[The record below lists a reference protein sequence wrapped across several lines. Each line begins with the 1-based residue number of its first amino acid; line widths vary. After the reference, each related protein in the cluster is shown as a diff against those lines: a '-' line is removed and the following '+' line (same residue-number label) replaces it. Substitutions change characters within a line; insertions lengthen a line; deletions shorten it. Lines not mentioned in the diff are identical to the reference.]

1 MSTHFRQDTLVLYLF
16 PCYSLQINSGAE
28 QFRMKI
34 SRKAI
39 KESLKEQG
47 IESTLLVRKGTLTTK
62 QRRFAEGVAMG
73 STKAQAYRDAYN
85 QNPAPSTI
93 VTAPYTLASDPRIK
107 REIEAYSLA
116 IEAAKY
122 RTAEGMRGLV
132 LQSLVAVLI
141 DPDSKNSDKL
151 AAAKILGSVTEVS
164 AFTER
169 KEITTIN
176 GSASI
181 KAKIMAELKTIM
193 LGSGQDITDIVGID
207 NSLLDELNSN
217 VGKSDDLSAE
227 DLAESGKTEL
237 IDGFEEG
244 TVPQPPRIEESEV
257 VSMEHII
264 TLKQSDS
271 FSNSLKQSDSN
282 SQNTPPYEK

>member
-1 MSTHFRQDTLVLYLF
+1 
-16 PCYSLQINSGAE
+16 
-28 QFRMKI
+28 MKI
-34 SRKAI
+34 SRRQI

-62 QRRFAEGVAMG
+62 QKKFAEGIALG
-73 STKAQAYRDAYN
+73 KTKAESYRQAYKA
-85 QNPAPSTI
+85 NPAPSTI

-116 IEAAKY
+116 IESSKY
-122 RTAEGMRGLV
+122 RTSEAMRGLV
-132 LQSLVAVLI
+132 LQSLVSVLI
-141 DPDSKNSDKL
+141 DPDSKPSEKIQ
-151 AAAKILGSVTEVS
+151 AAKVLGTVTEVS

-176 GSASI
+176 GSATI
-181 KAKIMAELKTIM
+181 KAKIMAELKSLM

-207 NSLLDELNSN
+207 NSLMDELNSN
-217 VGKSDDLSAE
+217 VGKSIDVSLE
-227 DLAESGKTEL
+227 EMVESGKMVS

-257 VSMEHII
+257 ASMEHII
-264 TLKQSDS
+264 TDKQSH
-271 FSNSLKQSDSN
+271 SDSN

>member
-1 MSTHFRQDTLVLYLF
+1 
-16 PCYSLQINSGAE
+16 
-28 QFRMKI
+28 MKI
-34 SRKAI
+34 SRKQI
-39 KESLKEQG
+39 KESLEQQG
-47 IESTLLVRKGTLTTK
+47 IESTLLVRKNTLTNK
-62 QRRFAEGVAMG
+62 QKKFAESIALGETG
-73 STKAQAYRDAYN
+73 AQSYRIAYNPPTANNQTIGNDAYKLK
-85 QNPAPSTI
+85 Q
-93 VTAPYTLASDPRIK
+93 DPRII

-122 RTAEGMRGLV
+122 RTSEGMRGLV

-176 GSASI
+176 GSESI
-181 KAKIMAELKTIM
+181 KAKILNELKVMM

-207 NSLLDELNSN
+207 NSLMDELNSN
-217 VGKSDDLSAE
+217 VGKSIDVSLE
-227 DLAESGKTEL
+227 EMVESGKMVS
-237 IDGFEEG
+237 IDDFEEG

-257 VSMEHII
+257 ASMEHII
-264 TLKQSDS
+264 TDIQCPENLNTDISPLLQP
-271 FSNSLKQSDSN
+271 
-282 SQNTPPYEK
+282 QNTPPYEK

>member
-1 MSTHFRQDTLVLYLF
+1 
-16 PCYSLQINSGAE
+16 
-28 QFRMKI
+28 
-34 SRKAI
+34 
-39 KESLKEQG
+39 
-47 IESTLLVRKGTLTTK
+47 
-62 QRRFAEGVAMG
+62 
-73 STKAQAYRDAYN
+73 
-85 QNPAPSTI
+85 
-93 VTAPYTLASDPRIK
+93 
-107 REIEAYSLA
+107 
-116 IEAAKY
+116 
-122 RTAEGMRGLV
+122 MRGLV

-227 DLAESGKTEL
+227 DLAESGKMEL

-264 TLKQSDS
+264 PHKQSDS
-271 FSNSLKQSDSN
+271 FSNSHKQSDSN

>member
-1 MSTHFRQDTLVLYLF
+1 
-16 PCYSLQINSGAE
+16 
-28 QFRMKI
+28 MKI
-34 SRKAI
+34 SRRQI
-39 KESLKEQG
+39 KESLREQG

-62 QRRFAEGVAMG
+62 QRKFAEGVAMG

-93 VTAPYTLASDPRIK
+93 VTTPYALAKDPRIV

-116 IEAAKY
+116 LEAAKY

-132 LQSLVAVLI
+132 LQSLVSVLI
-141 DPDSKNSDKL
+141 DPDSKPSEKIQ
-151 AAAKILGSVTEVS
+151 AAKILGSVTEVS

-176 GSASI
+176 GSATI
-181 KAKIMAELKTIM
+181 KAKIMAELKSLM

-217 VGKSDDLSAE
+217 VGKSDDLSPE
-227 DLAESGKTEL
+227 ELVESGKSSEFL
-237 IDGFEEG
+237 DNMEG
-244 TVPQPPRIEESEV
+244 TIPQPPRIEESEV

-271 FSNSLKQSDSN
+271 FSNSLKQSDSF
-282 SQNTPPYEK
+282 SDSGPLLQPQNTPPYEK

>member
-1 MSTHFRQDTLVLYLF
+1 
-16 PCYSLQINSGAE
+16 
-28 QFRMKI
+28 MKI
-34 SRKAI
+34 SRKQI
-39 KESLKEQG
+39 KESLEQQG

-62 QRRFAEGVAMG
+62 QKKFAEGVAMG

-93 VTAPYTLASDPRIK
+93 VSAPYNLASDPRIK

-122 RTAEGMRGLV
+122 RTSEGMRGLV

-141 DPDSKNSDKL
+141 DPDSKPSEKIQ
-151 AAAKILGSVTEVS
+151 AAKVLGQVTEVA

-176 GSASI
+176 GSATI
-181 KAKIMAELKTIM
+181 KAKIMAELKSLM

-207 NSLLDELNSN
+207 NSLMDELNSK
-217 VGKSDDLSAE
+217 VVESIDVSPEELV
-227 DLAESGKTEL
+227 ESGKMVS

-257 VSMEHII
+257 ASMEHII
-264 TLKQSDS
+264 TDIQCPENLNTDISPLLQP
-271 FSNSLKQSDSN
+271 
-282 SQNTPPYEK
+282 QNTPPYEK

>member
-1 MSTHFRQDTLVLYLF
+1 
-16 PCYSLQINSGAE
+16 
-28 QFRMKI
+28 
-34 SRKAI
+34 
-39 KESLKEQG
+39 
-47 IESTLLVRKGTLTTK
+47 
-62 QRRFAEGVAMG
+62 MG

-132 LQSLVAVLI
+132 LQSLVSVLI
-141 DPDSKNSDKL
+141 DPDSKPSEKIQ
-151 AAAKILGSVTEVS
+151 AAKILGTVTEVS

-193 LGSGQDITDIVGID
+193 LGSGQDITDIVGTD

-227 DLAESGKTEL
+227 ELVESGKTEL

-271 FSNSLKQSDSN
+271 FSNSLKQSDSF
-282 SQNTPPYEK
+282 SDSGPLLQPQNTPPYEK

>member
-1 MSTHFRQDTLVLYLF
+1 
-16 PCYSLQINSGAE
+16 
-28 QFRMKI
+28 MKI
-34 SRKAI
+34 SRRQI

-62 QRRFAEGVAMG
+62 QKKFAEGVALG
-73 STKAQAYRDAYN
+73 ETGAQSYRIAYNPPAANNKTIGNDAYKLK
-85 QNPAPSTI
+85 Q
-93 VTAPYTLASDPRIK
+93 DPRII

-116 IEAAKY
+116 IESSKY
-122 RTAEGMRGLV
+122 RTSEAMRGLV

-141 DPDSKNSDKL
+141 DPDSKPSEKIQ
-151 AAAKILGSVTEVS
+151 AAKVLGTVTEVS

-176 GSASI
+176 GSESI
-181 KAKIMAELKTIM
+181 KAKIMAELKAIM

-207 NSLLDELNSN
+207 NSLMDELRVN
-217 VGKSDDLSAE
+217 VVESIDVSQEELV
-227 DLAESGKTEL
+227 ESGKMVS

-257 VSMEHII
+257 ASMEHII
-264 TLKQSDS
+264 PLKQSDS
-271 FSNSLKQSDSN
+271 FSITDKQSDSN
-282 SQNTPPYEK
+282 SDNHPLLQPQNTPPYEK

>member
-1 MSTHFRQDTLVLYLF
+1 
-16 PCYSLQINSGAE
+16 
-28 QFRMKI
+28 MKI
-34 SRKAI
+34 SRKQI

-62 QRRFAEGVAMG
+62 QRRFAEGIAMG

-85 QNPAPSTI
+85 PNPAPSTI
-93 VTAPYTLASDPRIK
+93 VSAPYTLASDPRIK

-116 IEAAKY
+116 IESSKY
-122 RTAEGMRGLV
+122 RTSEAMRGLV

-141 DPDSKNSDKL
+141 DPDSKPSEKIQ
-151 AAAKILGSVTEVS
+151 AAKVLGQVTEVA

-217 VGKSDDLSAE
+217 VGKGDDLSLKE
-227 DLAESGKTEL
+227 LEESGKTEL

-271 FSNSLKQSDSN
+271 LSNSHKQSDSN

>member
-1 MSTHFRQDTLVLYLF
+1 
-16 PCYSLQINSGAE
+16 
-28 QFRMKI
+28 MKI
-34 SRKAI
+34 SRKQI
-39 KESLKEQG
+39 KESLEQQG
-47 IESTLLVRKGTLTTK
+47 IESTLLVRKNTLTNK
-62 QRRFAEGVAMG
+62 QKKFAESIALGETG
-73 STKAQAYRDAYN
+73 AQSYRIAYNPPTANNQTIGNDAYKLK
-85 QNPAPSTI
+85 Q
-93 VTAPYTLASDPRIK
+93 DPRII

-122 RTAEGMRGLV
+122 RTSEGMRGLV

-176 GSASI
+176 GSATI
-181 KAKIMAELKTIM
+181 KAKIMAELKAIM

-207 NSLLDELNSN
+207 NSLMDELRVN
-217 VGKSDDLSAE
+217 VVESIDVSPEELV
-227 DLAESGKTEL
+227 ESGKMVS
-237 IDGFEEG
+237 IDDFEEG
-244 TVPQPPRIEESEV
+244 TVPQPPRIEEIEV
-257 VSMEHII
+257 ASMEHII
-264 TLKQSDS
+264 TDKQSH
-271 FSNSLKQSDSN
+271 SDSN

>member
-1 MSTHFRQDTLVLYLF
+1 
-16 PCYSLQINSGAE
+16 
-28 QFRMKI
+28 MKI
-34 SRKAI
+34 SRRQI

-62 QRRFAEGVAMG
+62 QKKFAEGIALG
-73 STKAQAYRDAYN
+73 KTKAEAYRQAYKA
-85 QNPAPSTI
+85 NPAPSTI

-116 IEAAKY
+116 IESSKY
-122 RTAEGMRGLV
+122 RTSEAMRGLV
-132 LQSLVAVLI
+132 LQSLVSVLI
-141 DPDSKNSDKL
+141 DPDSKPSEKIQ
-151 AAAKILGSVTEVS
+151 AAKVLGQVTEVA

-176 GSASI
+176 GSATI
-181 KAKIMAELKTIM
+181 KAKIMAELKSLM
-193 LGSGQDITDIVGID
+193 LGSGQDITDIVGND
-207 NSLLDELNSN
+207 DSLMDELRVN
-217 VGKSDDLSAE
+217 VVESIDLSPE
-227 DLAESGKTEL
+227 ELVESGKMVS

-257 VSMEHII
+257 ASMEHII
-264 TLKQSDS
+264 TDKQSH
-271 FSNSLKQSDSN
+271 SDSN

>member
-1 MSTHFRQDTLVLYLF
+1 
-16 PCYSLQINSGAE
+16 
-28 QFRMKI
+28 MKI
-34 SRKAI
+34 SRKQI
-39 KESLKEQG
+39 KESLEQQG
-47 IESTLLVRKGTLTTK
+47 IESTLLVRKNTLTNK
-62 QRRFAEGVAMG
+62 QKKFAESIALGETG
-73 STKAQAYRDAYN
+73 AQSYRIAYNPPTANNQTIGNDAYKLK
-85 QNPAPSTI
+85 Q
-93 VTAPYTLASDPRIK
+93 DPRII

-122 RTAEGMRGLV
+122 RTSEGMRGLV

-176 GSASI
+176 GSATI
-181 KAKIMAELKTIM
+181 KAKIMAELKSLI

-207 NSLLDELNSN
+207 NSLMDELRVN
-217 VGKSDDLSAE
+217 VVESIDLSQE
-227 DLAESGKTEL
+227 ELVESGKMVS

-257 VSMEHII
+257 ASMEHII
-264 TLKQSDS
+264 TDKQSH
-271 FSNSLKQSDSN
+271 SDSN

>member
-1 MSTHFRQDTLVLYLF
+1 
-16 PCYSLQINSGAE
+16 
-28 QFRMKI
+28 MKI
-34 SRKAI
+34 SRKQI
-39 KESLKEQG
+39 KESLEKQG

-62 QRRFAEGVAMG
+62 QKKFAEGVAMG
-73 STKAQAYRDAYN
+73 KTKAESYRQAYKS
-85 QNPAPSTI
+85 NPAPSTI
-93 VTAPYTLASDPRIK
+93 VTAPYTLAADPRIK

-116 IEAAKY
+116 IESSKY
-122 RTAEGMRGLV
+122 RTSEAMRGLV

-141 DPDSKNSDKL
+141 DPDSKPSEKIQ
-151 AAAKILGSVTEVS
+151 AAKVLGQVTEVA

-193 LGSGQDITDIVGID
+193 LGTGQDITDIVGID

-217 VGKSDDLSAE
+217 VGKSDDLSPE
-227 DLAESGKTEL
+227 ELVESGKTEL

-282 SQNTPPYEK
+282 SDNHPLLQPQNTPPL

>member
-1 MSTHFRQDTLVLYLF
+1 
-16 PCYSLQINSGAE
+16 
-28 QFRMKI
+28 MKI
-34 SRKAI
+34 SRKQI
-39 KESLKEQG
+39 KESLEKQG

-62 QRRFAEGVAMG
+62 QKKFAEGVAMG

-93 VTAPYTLASDPRIK
+93 VSAPYNLASDPRIK

-141 DPDSKNSDKL
+141 DPDSKNSEKL
-151 AAAKILGSVTEVS
+151 AAAKILGSVTEVA
-164 AFTER
+164 AFTAR

-176 GSASI
+176 GSSATI
-181 KAKIMAELKTIM
+181 KAKIMAELKSLL

-207 NSLLDELNSN
+207 NSLMDELN
-217 VGKSDDLSAE
+217 GKVVESIDLPQE
-227 DLAESGKTEL
+227 ELVESGKMVS

-244 TVPQPPRIEESEV
+244 TVPQPPRFEENEV
-257 VSMEHII
+257 ASMEHII
-264 TLKQSDS
+264 PLKQSH
-271 FSNSLKQSDSN
+271 SDSN
-282 SQNTPPYEK
+282 SDTPPLLQPQNTPPYEK

>member
-1 MSTHFRQDTLVLYLF
+1 
-16 PCYSLQINSGAE
+16 
-28 QFRMKI
+28 MKI
-34 SRKAI
+34 SRRQI

-62 QRRFAEGVAMG
+62 QKKFAEGVATG
-73 STKAQAYRDAYN
+73 KTKAQAYRDAYN

-93 VTAPYTLASDPRIK
+93 VSAPYNLASDPRIK

-116 IEAAKY
+116 IESSKY
-122 RTAEGMRGLV
+122 RTSEAMRGLV

-141 DPDSKNSDKL
+141 DPDSKPSEKIQ
-151 AAAKILGSVTEVS
+151 AAKVLGTVTEVS
-164 AFTER
+164 AFTDR

-176 GSASI
+176 GSESI
-181 KAKIMAELKTIM
+181 KAKIMAELKAIM

-207 NSLLDELNSN
+207 NSLMDELRVN
-217 VGKSDDLSAE
+217 VVESIDVSQEELV
-227 DLAESGKTEL
+227 ESGKMVS

-257 VSMEHII
+257 ASMEHII
-264 TLKQSDS
+264 TDIQCPENLNTDISPLLQP
-271 FSNSLKQSDSN
+271 
-282 SQNTPPYEK
+282 QNTPPYEK

>member
-1 MSTHFRQDTLVLYLF
+1 
-16 PCYSLQINSGAE
+16 
-28 QFRMKI
+28 MKI

-47 IESTLLVRKGTLTTK
+47 IESTLLVRKNTLTTK
-62 QRRFAEGVAMG
+62 QKKFAESIALGETG
-73 STKAQAYRDAYN
+73 AQSYRIAYNPPTANNQTIGNDAYKLK
-85 QNPAPSTI
+85 Q
-93 VTAPYTLASDPRIK
+93 DPRII

-116 IEAAKY
+116 IESSKY

-141 DPDSKNSDKL
+141 DPDSKPSEKIQ
-151 AAAKILGSVTEVS
+151 AAKILGSVTEVS

-227 DLAESGKTEL
+227 ELVESGKSSEFL
-237 IDGFEEG
+237 DNMEG
-244 TVPQPPRIEESEV
+244 TTPQPPRIEESEV

-264 TLKQSDS
+264 PLKQSDS
-271 FSNSLKQSDSN
+271 FSNSLKQSDSF
-282 SQNTPPYEK
+282 SDSGPLLQPQNTPPYEK

>member
-1 MSTHFRQDTLVLYLF
+1 
-16 PCYSLQINSGAE
+16 
-28 QFRMKI
+28 MKI
-34 SRKAI
+34 SRKQI
-39 KESLKEQG
+39 KESLEKQG

-62 QRRFAEGVAMG
+62 QKKFAEGVAMG

-93 VTAPYTLASDPRIK
+93 VSAPYNLASDPRIK

-122 RTAEGMRGLV
+122 RTSEGMRGLV

-141 DPDSKNSDKL
+141 DPDSKPSEKIQ
-151 AAAKILGSVTEVS
+151 AAKVLGQVTEVA

-176 GSASI
+176 GSATI
-181 KAKIMAELKTIM
+181 KAKIMAELKSLM

-207 NSLLDELNSN
+207 NSLMDELNSK
-217 VGKSDDLSAE
+217 VVESIDVSPEELV
-227 DLAESGKTEL
+227 ESGKMVS

-257 VSMEHII
+257 ASMEHII
-264 TLKQSDS
+264 PLKQSDS
-271 FSNSLKQSDSN
+271 FSITDKHSDSN

>member
-1 MSTHFRQDTLVLYLF
+1 MR
-16 PCYSLQINSGAE
+16 
-28 QFRMKI
+28 I

-62 QRRFAEGVAMG
+62 QRRFAEGIAMG

-85 QNPAPSTI
+85 PNPAPSTI
-93 VTAPYTLASDPRIK
+93 VTTPYALAKDPRIV

-122 RTAEGMRGLV
+122 RTSEGMRGLV

-176 GSASI
+176 GSESI
-181 KAKIMAELKTIM
+181 KARILNELKLMM
-193 LGSGQDITDIVGID
+193 LGSGQDITDIVGND
-207 NSLLDELNSN
+207 DSLMDELRVN
-217 VGKSDDLSAE
+217 VEEDDNLPPIE
-227 DLAESGKTEL
+227 IVESGKMVS

-257 VSMEHII
+257 PSMEHII
-264 TLKQSDS
+264 TDKQSH
-271 FSNSLKQSDSN
+271 SDSN

>member
-1 MSTHFRQDTLVLYLF
+1 
-16 PCYSLQINSGAE
+16 
-28 QFRMKI
+28 MKI
-34 SRKAI
+34 SRRQI

-62 QRRFAEGVAMG
+62 QKKFAEGIALG
-73 STKAQAYRDAYN
+73 KTKAEAYRQAYKA
-85 QNPAPSTI
+85 NPAPSTI

-116 IEAAKY
+116 IESSKY
-122 RTAEGMRGLV
+122 RTSEAMRGLV

-141 DPDSKNSDKL
+141 DPDSKPSEKIQ
-151 AAAKILGSVTEVS
+151 AAKVLGTVTEVS

-176 GSASI
+176 GSATI
-181 KAKIMAELKTIM
+181 KAKIMAELKSLM
-193 LGSGQDITDIVGID
+193 LGSGQDITDIVGND
-207 NSLLDELNSN
+207 DSLMDELRVN
-217 VGKSDDLSAE
+217 VVESIDVSQEELV
-227 DLAESGKTEL
+227 ESGKMVS

-257 VSMEHII
+257 ASMEHII
-264 TLKQSDS
+264 TDIQCPENLNTDISPLLQP
-271 FSNSLKQSDSN
+271 
-282 SQNTPPYEK
+282 QNTPPYEK

>member
-1 MSTHFRQDTLVLYLF
+1 
-16 PCYSLQINSGAE
+16 
-28 QFRMKI
+28 MKI
-34 SRKAI
+34 SRRQI

-47 IESTLLVRKGTLTTK
+47 IESTLLVRKNTLTTK
-62 QRRFAEGVAMG
+62 QKRFAENVAMG
-73 STKAQAYRDAYN
+73 KTKAESYRQAYKA
-85 QNPAPSTI
+85 NPAPSTI

-116 IEAAKY
+116 IESSKY
-122 RTAEGMRGLV
+122 RTSEAMRGLV
-132 LQSLVAVLI
+132 LQSLVSVLI
-141 DPDSKNSDKL
+141 DPDSKPSEKIQ
-151 AAAKILGSVTEVS
+151 AAKVLGQVTEVA

-176 GSASI
+176 GSATI
-181 KAKIMAELKTIM
+181 KAKIMAELKSLM

-207 NSLLDELNSN
+207 NSLMDELNSK
-217 VGKSDDLSAE
+217 VVESIDLSPE
-227 DLAESGKTEL
+227 ELVESGKMVS

-257 VSMEHII
+257 ASMEHII
-264 TLKQSDS
+264 TDKQSH
-271 FSNSLKQSDSN
+271 SDSN